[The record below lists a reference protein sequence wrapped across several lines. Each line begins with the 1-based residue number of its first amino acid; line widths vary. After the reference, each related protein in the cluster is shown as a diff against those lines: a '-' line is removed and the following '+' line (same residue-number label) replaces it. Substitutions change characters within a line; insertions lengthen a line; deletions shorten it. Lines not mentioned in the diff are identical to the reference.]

1 MVAKLTANLVAKL
14 TANLVAKNDA
24 NLGLPPSSHSITII
38 TILELRAELMGLH
51 KLNLKDL
58 NKWAE
63 TILLE
68 RRQTKSVGWWDSRST
83 FLRSDWPRPFARR
96 EVGVRGR

>member
-1 MVAKLTANLVAKL
+1 M
-14 TANLVAKNDA
+14 
-24 NLGLPPSSHSITII
+24 SITEYLSLIGTYLLI
-38 TILELRAELMGLH
+38 RILKLRAELMGLL

-68 RRQTKSVGWWDSRST
+68 RRQTKSVVRWDIRST
-83 FLRSDWPRPFARR
+83 FLRSDWPRPFAGR
-96 EVGVRGR
+96 EVSVEMDWVDPKIKDPRQGDLE

>member
-1 MVAKLTANLVAKL
+1 
-14 TANLVAKNDA
+14 
-24 NLGLPPSSHSITII
+24 
-38 TILELRAELMGLH
+38 MGLL

-63 TILLE
+63 TFLLE
-68 RRQTKSVGWWDSRST
+68 RRQTKSVGLWDSRST

-96 EVGVRGR
+96 EVGVEMDWVDPKINDPRQGDLE